1 VHLRS
6 DKAGQEPLERPLRP
20 SPQPGPALPLTEL
33 MSEGKA
39 RPEAVAELQRS
50 AGNAAV
56 AQLLADDRQ
65 GLGNEEAAGNLAE
78 AMASAGQPLDHEIR
92 QGMESALGADLGSV
106 RVHTGAEAHRSA
118 QALEARAYTVGE
130 DIVFGAGEY
139 RPGSPSGQRTLAH
152 ELTHVVQQRSGPV
165 DGTDIGSGIALS
177 HPSDRFEQ
185 AAERNADRVIAG
197 LPAAAG
203 SDNPSAA
210 AALPGQEAS
219 AGLEREDVVQGVW
232 AQRQDDLD
240 EEETPG
246 SPSSG

>member
-1 VHLRS
+1 APKGRQSLPGACAGGQVRGVSSCDSGRTAPRAWCAAGGTVHAVPRRGRPEVHLRS

-118 QALEARAYTVGE
+118 Q
-130 DIVFGAGEY
+130 
-139 RPGSPSGQRTLAH
+139 
-152 ELTHVVQQRSGPV
+152 
-165 DGTDIGSGIALS
+165 
-177 HPSDRFEQ
+177 
-185 AAERNADRVIAG
+185 
-197 LPAAAG
+197 
-203 SDNPSAA
+203 
-210 AALPGQEAS
+210 
-219 AGLEREDVVQGVW
+219 
-232 AQRQDDLD
+232 
-240 EEETPG
+240 
-246 SPSSG
+246 